1 MLDILCDQTNRIK
14 IQLIKRGIEMPPPIQ
29 LHSNKLK
36 QIDNEYKQMTNAL
49 HIPLRESMFKNAQ
62 QVFLT
67 CSGKYYSISNIMD
80 LFKAST
86 ITLNYIQNYD

>member
-14 IQLIKRGIEMPPPIQ
+14 FQLIKYGIEMPPPISM
-29 LHSNKLK
+29 HSSKLK
-36 QIDNEYKQMTNAL
+36 QIDNEYKQMTTAL
-49 HIPLRESMFKNAQ
+49 HMPLRESVFKNAQ

-67 CSGKYYSISNIMD
+67 CSGKYYSILNITD

-86 ITLNYIQNYD
+86 ITLNYMQNYE